1 MTSASRWASAA
12 AGVAAIALTIGFL
25 FSRVPAFAV
34 LPAVL
39 GLLWIA
45 AARWR
50 WEWVPSLMWIGCVG
64 LAVLATFVGAHPIG
78 PLIGA
83 LAALAAW
90 DLDGLH
96 RQLRSVTRI
105 YGESRIVEQHIR
117 RLAGIVGLSL
127 ALSLVAL
134 VARVRLD
141 LGWAIV
147 LGLLAALGLS
157 RAVRFMRRESS

>member
-1 MTSASRWASAA
+1 MSPSRWASAA
-12 AGVAAIALTIGFL
+12 AGVAVITLAISFL
-25 FSRVPAFAV
+25 SSRAPPLGTLPV
-34 LPAVL
+34 LL

-45 AARWR
+45 AVGRR
-50 WEWVPSLMWIGCVG
+50 WEWIASPMWIGCVG
-64 LAVLATFVGAHPIG
+64 LAALATFVGAHPIG
-78 PLIGA
+78 PPVGA

-96 RQLRSVTRI
+96 RRLRSATRI
-105 YGESRIVEQHIR
+105 HGESRIVERHIR
-117 RLAGIVGLSL
+117 RLAGVLGLSL

-141 LGWAIV
+141 LGWAIA

-157 RAVRFMRRESS
+157 RAVRFMRRESG